1 MKPRTADLWHHYGRT
16 RAGTD
21 HAAYLA
27 TRHHPAQV
35 VAVDA
40 SPAQH
45 AMATDLYGRL
55 APRLRIVHSDV
66 VNHLYATATTY
77 DVLYSVFGAVDFT
90 APDTLLL
97 PGHVPPQPNSP
108 APTGWHQTL
117 SAVRKVVAI
126 MSMAAFPAGT
136 GPVWVK

>member
-1 MKPRTADLWHHYGRT
+1 MSVAFYWTWGQDAGLGPETLGDLTDKCVGDLG
-16 RAGTD
+16 AGVAR

-27 TRHHPAQV
+27 TRRHPAQV

-45 AMATDLYGRL
+45 AMATDLYGHF

-66 VNHLYATATTY
+66 VNHLHATAATY
-77 DVLYSVFGAVDFT
+77 DVLRFPAR
-90 APDTLLL
+90 
-97 PGHVPPQPNSP
+97 PNSL
-108 APTGWHQTL
+108 GRHQTP